1 MYYTTVC
8 QETLGAWLQGRILLF
23 FFICRLLKVSDFVP
37 EVYENIALDFVENPH
52 QMIDVE
58 NFGDGEKRHMATLSL
73 NNPTTGVE
81 SSSTSTVYIGDF
93 AQATSPMFD
102 MKCFPFDRKQTLFR
116 ITLQRLG
123 LLQNEG

>member
-1 MYYTTVC
+1 MV
-8 QETLGAWLQGRILLF
+8 ARSDFAVF
-23 FFICRLLKVSDFVP
+23 FFICRLLKVSDFVL

-93 AQATSPMFD
+93 AQATSPIFD

-123 LLQNEG
+123 LLLNEGWG